1 VKTSALFFPFD
12 LFGSGGTKAG
22 AELLADAFQEMLADN
37 NRERRPTRA
46 RAYANKV
53 RFQEF
58 TFETLADYQDWRRQA
73 RLALREVLE
82 RDDFLLWT
90 TGNHLGVLPL
100 YDELARQ
107 AKDSL
112 VVQFDAHL
120 DIYNLEDCTTEL
132 SHGNFLLHCDG
143 SLPPIIN
150 LGHRELL
157 LTPEHVAKYFVRTYS
172 AADLAIRPEEALAQV
187 RAAAQNAERVIVDL
201 DCDVFDPAYFP
212 GSAHPQPY
220 GLSPALFL
228 RFLDAAWSGNVL
240 GLALSEFDPAKDVR
254 DQSLSTL
261 VWLLEYVLLR
271 RHEGSPSAPRA
282 QQSRA
287 R

>member
-22 AELLADAFQEMLADN
+22 AELVADAFQEMLADN
-37 NRERRPTRA
+37 KRERRPTRA
-46 RAYANKV
+46 RAYRNKV

-58 TFETLADYQDWRRQA
+58 TFATLADYQDWRRQA
-73 RLALREVLE
+73 RVALREVLD
-82 RDDFLLWT
+82 RRDFLLWT

-107 AKDSL
+107 AQDTL

-143 SLPPIIN
+143 PLPPIFN

-157 LTPEHVAKYFVRTYS
+157 LTPEHAAKHFVQTYS

-187 RAAAQNAERVIVDL
+187 RAAAQNAERVVIDL

-212 GSAHPQPY
+212 GSAHPQPF
-220 GLSPALFL
+220 GISPPLFL

-271 RHEGSPSAPRA
+271 HHEKS
-282 QQSRA
+282 
-287 R
+287 

>member
-22 AELLADAFQEMLADN
+22 AELVADAFQEMLADN
-37 NRERRPTRA
+37 KRERRPTRA
-46 RAYANKV
+46 RAYRNKV

-58 TFETLADYQDWRRQA
+58 TFATLADYQDWRRQA
-73 RLALREVLE
+73 RVALREVLD
-82 RDDFLLWT
+82 RRDFLLWT

-107 AKDSL
+107 AQDTL

-143 SLPPIIN
+143 PLPPIIN

-157 LTPEHVAKYFVRTYS
+157 LTPEHAAKHFVQTYS

-187 RAAAQNAERVIVDL
+187 RAAAQNAERVVIDL

-212 GSAHPQPY
+212 GSAHPQPF
-220 GLSPALFL
+220 GISPPLFL

-271 RHEGSPSAPRA
+271 HHEKS
-282 QQSRA
+282 
-287 R
+287 